1 MYLSIMGMYEHDQS
15 VFNGLQV
22 PEGVDKENLINE
34 ILLQCAELEIVYP
47 NIDTMKLA
55 ITVWSVSNQYTWEK
69 LYKSMLFDYN
79 PIWNVDAN
87 VTRTDSGKTLRD
99 IERVKNGSENE
110 TLDLTDQETVN
121 LTDTR
126 TLNLTD
132 TETPNL
138 TDTRSVKGFN
148 SNTWAEAEKNVKT
161 GTDGTTH
168 TGTDTLVRT
177 GTDTV
182 KRTGTDNTQ
191 YNDRETIEEGSTN
204 NNTYTERRTG
214 NIGVT
219 TTQKMIEEERNI
231 AEFSIIN
238 YICQSFKTRFCI
250 LIY

>member
-34 ILLQCAELEIVYP
+34 ILLQCAELEIIYP

-69 LYKSMLFDYN
+69 LYKTMQLTYN
-79 PIWNVDAN
+79 PIWNVDADI
-87 VTRTDSGKTLRD
+87 TRVDDGNSTRG
-99 IERVKNGSENE
+99 IERKRSGSDNE
-110 TLDLTDQETVN
+110 TINLTDKETVN
-121 LTDTR
+121 LTDAR

-168 TGTDTLVRT
+168 TGTDTLNRT

-182 KRTGTDNTQ
+182 TRTGSDNIKHDDTE
-191 YNDRETIEEGSTN
+191 NINEGTTN
-204 NNTYTERRTG
+204 NNRFTERRTG